1 MSIFVLKIIALISMV
16 VDHSRYLQ
24 PMLDNDITK
33 VIGRFSFVLFA
44 FILSE
49 GIWHTKDRIKYLKRI
64 VLFAALSQI
73 PFMLFRSIVG
83 RYVVLNILFT
93 FAIAMILIILIDKQ
107 KNEYIKILIAMAG
120 IVFSILVPVDYGV
133 YGIVLILI
141 MYYTRKTK
149 LFDFGFFIINIIY
162 YGNKA
167 EELNNDYKQLV
178 PYMIGTFLTYIFLK
192 LYNGKLGKKVKFL
205 YLFYPIHL
213 LVVFFIYYIWNNIS
227 LISIS

>member
-16 VDHSRYLQ
+16 IDHSRYLQ

-44 FILSE
+44 FILAE

-64 VLFAALSQI
+64 VLFATISQI

-167 EELNNDYKQLV
+167 EEINNDYKQLV

-192 LYNGKLGKKVKFL
+192 LYNGKLGKKIKFL

-213 LVVFFIYYIWNNIS
+213 LVLFFIYYIWNNIS
-227 LISIS
+227 LISIG

>member
-16 VDHSRYLQ
+16 IDHLRYLQ

-120 IVFSILVPVDYGV
+120 IVFSILVPVDF
-133 YGIVLILI
+133 GI
-141 MYYTRKTK
+141 
-149 LFDFGFFIINIIY
+149 FINNIIY

-167 EELNNDYKQLV
+167 EEINNDYKQLL

-213 LVVFFIYYIWNNIS
+213 LVIFFIYYIWNNIS
-227 LISIS
+227 LISIG